1 MFLSVIIP
9 CRNERAHLVRC
20 LDSILA
26 SDYTAD
32 QMEVIVADGM
42 SDDGTR
48 ELITDYSARDARV
61 RMIDNPR
68 RITPCALNLAIAAS
82 RGEIIARVDAHA
94 VIAPDYLSRC
104 VHYLATTDASNVGGS
119 MRTLVQTAGPFSHAI
134 IAAISHRFG
143 VGNSY
148 FRIGSQQA
156 RWVDTVFGGCWRREV
171 VDRVGMFNE
180 RLERS
185 QDIEFS
191 MRLKAAGGKT
201 LLAPDI
207 RSDYYARSDLA
218 SFWHH
223 NFLNGQWAVLPF
235 LYSDVIPV
243 SLRHLVPLIFIGS
256 LVIAAAMLP
265 WTIVP
270 TALVAIPYAIVNSFA
285 SIHVSIHATCR
296 GRRALFLFQMPFV
309 FASLHIAYGL
319 GSLTALWKVIRA
331 KTDAST
337 APHDEARDDP
347 RDDPRLD
354 SRVKETPWLRQP

>member
-1 MFLSVIIP
+1 MLLSVIIP
-9 CRNERAHLVRC
+9 CRNERAFLGRC

-26 SDYTAD
+26 SDYPAD
-32 QMEVIVADGM
+32 RMEVIVVDGM

-48 ELITDYSARDARV
+48 GLITDYITRDARV

-82 RGEIIARVDAHA
+82 RGKIIARVDAHA
-94 VIAPDYLSRC
+94 LIAPDYLSKC
-104 VHYLATTDASNVGGS
+104 VHYLATTDASNVGGC
-119 MRTLVQTAGPFSHAI
+119 MRTFAQSIGQFSHAI

-148 FRIGSQQA
+148 FRIGSPQA

-171 VDRVGMFNE
+171 FDRVGMFNQ

-218 SFWHH
+218 SFWRH
-223 NFLNGQWAVLPF
+223 NYLNGQWAVLPF

-243 SLRHLVPLIFIGS
+243 SLRHLIPLIFVAS
-256 LVIAAAMLP
+256 LVIAAAMFP
-265 WTIVP
+265 WTMIP
-270 TALVAIPYAIVNSFA
+270 MALVAMPYAIVNLFA
-285 SIHVSIHATCR
+285 SIHATCR
-296 GRRALFLFQMPFV
+296 TRRPSFLFQMPLV
-309 FASLHIAYGL
+309 FASLHVAYGL

-337 APHDEARDDP
+337 APHDDA

-354 SRVKETPWLRQP
+354 SRIKETPWLRQP